1 MPPLKEVKTVVMDKN
16 HFDIRDE
23 SFFSLNFRKLSTTNI
38 LMQGAI
44 STIFPVEHSSTRIG
58 LSIENLLEEFDSVVI
73 AKYDIEYR
81 QISEIK
87 FSNFGNL
94 RILMQKK
101 QMTKF

>member
-1 MPPLKEVKTVVMDKN
+1 MKEVKTSVTDKN
-16 HFDIRDE
+16 HFENRDE
-23 SFFSLNFRKLSTTNI
+23 IFLLPTFWKNCTIKI

-44 STIFPVEHSSTRIG
+44 STIFLVEHSSTRIG

-81 QISEIK
+81 QKSEIK
-87 FSNFGNL
+87 FSNFGSL

-101 QMTKF
+101 QMTEF